1 VVGAEDIRQ
10 YVLFRLGPEE
20 YGLPIARVSSII
32 RYEPATRVP
41 RAPDVVD
48 GVINLR
54 GRVIPVVNLAR
65 KLFDTD
71 FHPTASSRIVVAE
84 AEAGQVG
91 LAVDAASEVISVLAS
106 DILPAPE
113 TALSAET
120 AETFEG
126 VVHHDGRLI
135 ILLDLD
141 KALPRA
147 DYESSPTGDSTE
159 GDDDA

>member
-1 VVGAEDIRQ
+1 VVGTEDLRQ

-20 YGLPIARVSSII
+20 YGLPIAKVSSII

-41 RAPDVVD
+41 RAPEVVD

-54 GRVIPVVNLAR
+54 GRVIPVINLAR
-65 KLFDTD
+65 KLFDAD
-71 FHPTASSRIVVAE
+71 FHPTSSSRIVVAE

-91 LAVDAASEVISVLAS
+91 LAVDAASEVVSFLVT
-106 DILPAPE
+106 DILEPPE
-113 TALSAET
+113 TALT
-120 AETFEG
+120 AETMEAFEG
-126 VVHHDGRLI
+126 VVHHGGRLI

-147 DYESSPTGDSTE
+147 DYESSQTGDVTE
-159 GDDDA
+159 VDEDV

>member
-1 VVGAEDIRQ
+1 VAGAEDLRQ

-20 YGLPIARVSSII
+20 YGLPIAKVSSII

-54 GRVIPVVNLAR
+54 GRVIPVINLAR
-65 KLFDTD
+65 KLFDAD
-71 FHPTASSRIVVAE
+71 FHPTSSSRIVVAE

-91 LAVDAASEVISVLAS
+91 LAVDAASEVVSFLAS
-106 DILPAPE
+106 DILEPPE
-113 TALSAET
+113 TALT
-120 AETFEG
+120 AETSEAFEG
-126 VVHHDGRLI
+126 VVHHGGRLI

-147 DYESSPTGDSTE
+147 DYESSQAGDITE
-159 GDDDA
+159 VDEDV